1 MKTFDNEWIFQ
12 SFEDHPSYITRRMFG
27 GLAAYLFGRQMM
39 VLVEPT
45 RTGRWKWHGVLI
57 CTEHEH
63 QPAIIEEF
71 PQLAPHDILKK
82 WLFIDSQH
90 DDFEP
95 TMKRVAEAIAR
106 NDQRFG
112 IHPRPR
118 RSPPYDAGKSIDAF
132 RLGRFARR
140 RRERFSWPATFAL

>member
-1 MKTFDNEWIFQ
+1 MKEFDNEWIVEPFERHS
-12 SFEDHPSYITRRMFG
+12 SFFTKRMFG
-27 GLAAYLFGRQMM
+27 GLAVYLFGRQMM

-63 QPAIIEEF
+63 QRSIVEQF

-82 WLFIDSQH
+82 WLFIDSRH

-95 TMKRVAEAIAR
+95 TMERVAGAMAR
-106 NDQRFG
+106 DDRRFG
-112 IHPRPR
+112 IQPRPR
-118 RSPPYDAGKSIDAF
+118 KERARAGRPKK
-132 RLGRFARR
+132 RKRNVR
-140 RRERFSWPATFAL
+140 P